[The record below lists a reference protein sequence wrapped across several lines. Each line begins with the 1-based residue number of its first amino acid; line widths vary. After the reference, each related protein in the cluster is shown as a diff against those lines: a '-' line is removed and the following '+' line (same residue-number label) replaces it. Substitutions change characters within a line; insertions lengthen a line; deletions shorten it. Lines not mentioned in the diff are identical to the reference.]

1 MSNTRPIAIKP
12 RRTLLVIGGCGY
24 IGSHMVKC
32 LLNAGHRVVVLDDL
46 SGGYRDALL
55 GGELVVG
62 DFGEREVLG
71 ALFRSRRFDG
81 VLHFASLIQVGE
93 SMRDPALY
101 YRCNM
106 AKVLTLLEAV
116 RDHHVPALVFSSS
129 AAVYGEPSR
138 IPIDESHPCLPI
150 NPYGM
155 TKHVVETMLR
165 DFSAAY
171 GLHTVALRYFNAAG
185 ADSIGR
191 LGERH
196 QPESHLI
203 PLALQAALGA
213 RPALTVFGRDYD
225 TPDGTCI
232 RDYVHVDDLADA
244 HLLAL
249 EYLWNG
255 GASTAFNLGNG
266 AGFSVQQVIDMV
278 KTVSG
283 VPVPVEESAR
293 RDGDPARLVADATR
307 ARQVL
312 GWAPRYGNL
321 ETIVRHAWR
330 WELLRPDGWT
340 ATRRYGNEQA
350 T

>member
-1 MSNTRPIAIKP
+1 MTTVSINLRK
-12 RRTLLVIGGCGY
+12 TLLVIGGCGY

-32 LLNAGHRVVVLDDL
+32 LLDAGYRVVVLDDL

-62 DFGEREVLG
+62 DFGER
-71 ALFRSRRFDG
+71 ALLDDLFGSRRFDG

-93 SMRDPALY
+93 SVRDPARY

-106 AKVLTLLEAV
+106 AKVLILLEAM
-116 RDHHVPALVFSSS
+116 RDHQVPALVFSSS
-129 AAVYGEPSR
+129 AAVYGEPHR
-138 IPIDESHPCLPI
+138 IPIDESHPCQPI

-165 DFSAAY
+165 DFAHAY
-171 GLHTVALRYFNAAG
+171 GLRAVALRYFNAAG
-185 ADSIGR
+185 ADPLGR

-196 QPESHLI
+196 QPETHLI

-213 RPALTVFGRDYD
+213 RAQLMVFGRDYD

-249 EYLWNG
+249 EYLWDG
-255 GASTAFNLGNG
+255 GDSTAFNLGNG
-266 AGFSVQQVIDMV
+266 AGFSVQQVIDTV
-278 KTVSG
+278 TVVSG
-283 VPVPVEESAR
+283 MPVPLEEGAR
-293 RDGDPARLVADATR
+293 RTGDPARLVADAAR
-307 ARQVL
+307 ARQML
-312 GWAPRYGNL
+312 GWTPRYGDL

-330 WELLRPDGWT
+330 WELMRPDAWA

-350 T
+350 P

>member
-1 MSNTRPIAIKP
+1 MISTLPITLRPH
-12 RRTLLVIGGCGY
+12 RTLLVIGGCGY

-32 LLNAGHRVVVLDDL
+32 LLDAGHRVVVLDDL

-62 DFGEREVLG
+62 DFGERTVLD
-71 ALFRSRRFDG
+71 ALFEGRRFDG

-93 SMRDPALY
+93 SVRDPALY
-101 YRCNM
+101 YRSNM
-106 AKVLTLLEAV
+106 AKVLTLLEAM
-116 RDHHVPALVFSSS
+116 RDHQVPALVFSSS
-129 AAVYGEPSR
+129 AAVYGEPHYV
-138 IPIDESHPCLPI
+138 PIDESHPCTPI

-165 DFSAAY
+165 DFAVAY
-171 GLHTVALRYFNAAG
+171 GLRAVALRYFNAAG
-185 ADSIGR
+185 ADPLGR

-196 QPESHLI
+196 QPETHLI
-203 PLALQAALGA
+203 PLAMQAALGT
-213 RPALTVFGRDYD
+213 RPALQVFGRDYD

-249 EYLWNG
+249 EYLWSAG
-255 GASTAFNLGNG
+255 PSTSFNLGNG
-266 AGFSVQQVIDMV
+266 AGFSVQQVIDTV
-278 KTVSG
+278 AAVSG
-283 VPVPVEESAR
+283 VPVPVEEGAR
-293 RDGDPARLVADATR
+293 RAGDPARLVADAAR

-312 GWAPRYGNL
+312 GWTPRYGDL

-330 WELLRPDGWT
+330 WEQLRPDARA

>member
-1 MSNTRPIAIKP
+1 
-12 RRTLLVIGGCGY
+12 
-24 IGSHMVKC
+24 
-32 LLNAGHRVVVLDDL
+32 
-46 SGGYRDALL
+46 
-55 GGELVVG
+55 
-62 DFGEREVLG
+62 
-71 ALFRSRRFDG
+71 
-81 VLHFASLIQVGE
+81 
-93 SMRDPALY
+93 
-101 YRCNM
+101 
-106 AKVLTLLEAV
+106 
-116 RDHHVPALVFSSS
+116 
-129 AAVYGEPSR
+129 
-138 IPIDESHPCLPI
+138 
-150 NPYGM
+150 
-155 TKHVVETMLR
+155 
-165 DFSAAY
+165 
-171 GLHTVALRYFNAAG
+171 
-185 ADSIGR
+185 
-191 LGERH
+191 
-196 QPESHLI
+196 
-203 PLALQAALGA
+203 LQAALGA